1 LKRDDF
7 TEENMLKKA
16 VLTSTGFLI
25 WITLLTGL
33 VYPLAISILGKG
45 LFPYQ
50 SEGSLV
56 QSNESIV
63 GSELIGQ
70 EFSSDKYFHSRP
82 SATTI
87 KPYNSQYSGG
97 SNLSISG
104 DVWKSQTLTQIQ
116 ELLTKNKEKGT
127 EIPIDLVTASGSGLD
142 PHISIGAAHYHAQR
156 VANSRGVPLSVV
168 EKLISE
174 YTTPPDL
181 GFLGEPRVNV
191 LLINLALD
199 ELQ

>member
-1 LKRDDF
+1 
-7 TEENMLKKA
+7 MLKKA

-56 QSNESIV
+56 LSNQSIV

-82 SATTI
+82 SATI
-87 KPYNSQYSGG
+87 VKPYNSQYSGG

-116 ELLTKNKEKGT
+116 ELLTINKEKGT

-142 PHISIGAAHYHAQR
+142 PHISIGAAQYQAQR